1 MTQPAATTTPER
13 RSVQRPIRAALGLVT
28 GVVALLALSG
38 CVPNNPTTEGD
49 ATATLALTVD
59 SSADSCTVS
68 AAEAPS
74 GSLAFTI
81 TNSGDQVT
89 EFYLLADDGLRIVGE
104 VENIGPGI
112 TRDLVVQAKPGD
124 YYTVCK
130 PGMIGDGIGRTAFTV
145 TDSGADLAD
154 SGDDA
159 EAAAAAATNY
169 VAYVKDQIEALVPAT
184 TAFLDAYRAG
194 DDDTARSLYALT
206 RASYERI
213 EPVAESFGDLDP
225 KIDFREA
232 DVEEGTEWTGWHRIE
247 KDLWPPAAEDNNGE
261 AYVPL
266 TAAERAYFSDLL
278 QADTGALN
286 DAVHEADYT
295 VSIDAISN
303 GAIGLLDEVAS
314 GKITGEEEIWSHTD
328 LWDFQANLEGARVAF
343 EGVRDIVEPK
353 DPELVAQIDEEF
365 TALQSELAAYGSLD
379 AGFVS
384 YTELTTEQVKDL
396 ANGVNALSEPLSK
409 LTAVL
414 VG

>member
-1 MTQPAATTTPER
+1 MNRWTVSPTRTRAVYAV
-13 RSVQRPIRAALGLVT
+13 SVSA
-28 GVVALLALSG
+28 VALLVLSA
-38 CVPNNPTTEGD
+38 CVANNPTTDD
-49 ATATLALTVD
+49 ADSTALTVD
-59 SSADSCTVS
+59 SSSSDCAVS
-68 AAEAPS
+68 ASEAPS
-74 GSLAFTI
+74 GNINFQI

-89 EFYLLADDGLRIVGE
+89 EFYLLADDELRIVGE

-112 TRDLVVQAKPGD
+112 SRDLVVQVKPGD

-130 PGMIGDGIGRTAFTV
+130 PGMIGDGIGKAAFTV
-145 TDSGADLAD
+145 TDSGVDLASD
-154 SGDDA
+154 GDDS
-159 EAAAAAATNY
+159 ELVDAAAANY
-169 VAYVKDQIEALVPAT
+169 VAYIKNQVEGLVTST
-184 TAFLDAYRAG
+184 TTFLDAYRAG
-194 DDDTARSLYALT
+194 DDATARSLYAPT
-206 RASYERI
+206 RAAYERI

-247 KDLWPPAAEDNNGE
+247 KDLWPPAAADNGGE

-266 TAAERAYFSDLL
+266 TTDERNRFADLL
-278 QADTGALN
+278 ETDTASLN
-286 DAVHEADYT
+286 DAVHESDYT

-328 LWDFQANLEGARVAF
+328 LWDFQANLEGARVAY

-353 DPELVAQIDEEF
+353 DGELVSQIDDEF
-365 TALQSELAAYGSLD
+365 ASLEGQLAAYGSLEN
-379 AGFVS
+379 GFA
-384 YTELTTEQVKDL
+384 YYGDLTTEQVKDL
-396 ANGVNALSEPLSK
+396 ADGVNALSEPLSK

>member
-1 MTQPAATTTPER
+1 MNRSTATPARAVFVASVSAAALLVLSACVANTPAAT
-13 RSVQRPIRAALGLVT
+13 G
-28 GVVALLALSG
+28 G
-38 CVPNNPTTEGD
+38 TEP
-49 ATATLALTVD
+49 LTVD
-59 SSADSCTVS
+59 SSATACSVS

-74 GSLAFTI
+74 GSVSFSIENT
-81 TNSGDQVT
+81 GDQVT

-130 PGMIGDGIGRTAFTV
+130 PGMVGAGIGKAAFTV
-145 TDSGADLAD
+145 TDSGADLAAD
-154 SGDDA
+154 GNDKDLVD
-159 EAAAAAATNY
+159 AAAANY
-169 VAYVKDQIEALVPAT
+169 VAYIKNQVETLVTST
-184 TAFLDAYRAG
+184 TTFLDAYRAG
-194 DDDTARSLYALT
+194 DDETARALYAPT

-247 KDLWPPAAEDNNGE
+247 KDLWQPSAEDNGGE

-266 TAAERAYFSDLL
+266 TADERTRFADLL
-278 QADTGALN
+278 EEDTAALN
-286 DAVHEADYT
+286 DAVHEDDYT

-328 LWDFQANLEGARVAF
+328 LWDFQANLEGARVAY

-353 DPELVAQIDEEF
+353 NVELVAQLDEEF
-365 TALQSELAAYGSLD
+365 ASLEALLAGYGSLD
-379 AGFVS
+379 AGFTY
-384 YTELTTEQVKDL
+384 YTDLSTEQVKEL
-396 ANGVNALSEPLSK
+396 ADGVNALSEPLSK

>member
-1 MTQPAATTTPER
+1 MNRSTATPARAVFAASVSAAALLVLSACVANTPAAT
-13 RSVQRPIRAALGLVT
+13 G
-28 GVVALLALSG
+28 G
-38 CVPNNPTTEGD
+38 TES
-49 ATATLALTVD
+49 LTVD
-59 SSADSCTVS
+59 SSATACSVS
-68 AAEAPS
+68 ASEAPS
-74 GSLAFTI
+74 GSVSFSIENT
-81 TNSGDQVT
+81 GDQVT
-89 EFYLLADDGLRIVGE
+89 EFYLLADDELRIVGE

-130 PGMIGDGIGRTAFTV
+130 PGMVGAGIGKAAFTV
-145 TDSGADLAD
+145 TDSGADLAAD
-154 SGDDA
+154 GNDKELVD
-159 EAAAAAATNY
+159 AAAENY
-169 VAYVKDQIEALVPAT
+169 VAYIKNQVETLVTST
-184 TAFLDAYRAG
+184 TTFLDAYRAG
-194 DDDTARSLYALT
+194 DDETARALYAPT

-247 KDLWPPAAEDNNGE
+247 KDLWQPSAGDNGGE

-266 TAAERAYFSDLL
+266 TADERTRFADLL
-278 QADTGALN
+278 EEDTAALN
-286 DAVHEADYT
+286 DAVHEDDYT

-328 LWDFQANLEGARVAF
+328 LWDFQANLEGARVAY

-353 DPELVAQIDEEF
+353 DAKLVAQLDEEF
-365 TALQSELAAYGSLD
+365 ASLEALLAGYGSLD
-379 AGFVS
+379 AGFTY
-384 YTELTTEQVKDL
+384 YTDLSTEQVKEL
-396 ANGVNALSEPLSK
+396 ADGVNALSEPLSK